1 MKSSPTLIE
10 RSTAAT
16 IRHLRLTTN
25 SNAEDRA
32 MQEHPVQL
40 KQFQTYIDG
49 KWVSAVSGK
58 TFETFNPYSGEPWAL
73 IPECEAADIDI
84 AVEAA
89 SRAFES
95 GPWPA
100 LTHTARGKVMR
111 RIAGLI
117 EQNADYLG
125 QIEVRDNGKLISEM
139 AAQTKYMPEWFY
151 YYGGLADKIHGAV
164 VPVDRADHFTYILKE
179 PIGVCAFIIPWNSP
193 LMLTAWKLAPA
204 LAAGCTVVIK
214 PSEYTSASLLE
225 FMRLVIAE
233 ADLPPG
239 VVNVVTGYGAMAGE
253 PLVTHPKVA
262 KVAFTGGT
270 ATGARVNELAAKS
283 FKKVSLEL
291 GGKSPNIVF
300 DDCILD
306 DAVSGAVSGIF
317 AATGQTCIA
326 GSRLLV
332 QETIHDVFV
341 EKLVAMAR
349 QARLGDPSRA
359 ETQVGPVT
367 TPPQYNKIL
376 GYIDIAKGEGAK
388 CVLGGG
394 PATKEEGG
402 GRYFVKPT
410 IFTGV
415 ENSMRIAQEEVFG
428 PVLSV
433 IKFTDE
439 EAAIRI
445 ANDIAYG
452 LGAGVWTQSVRRA
465 HTMAKRI
472 KAGTVWVNTYRAVS
486 FLMPFGGYKA
496 SGIGRENGAEAIEAF
511 LQSKSVW
518 INNGLGGGNPFV
530 MKTAS

>member
-1 MKSSPTLIE
+1 MSDAGKS
-10 RSTAAT
+10 
-16 IRHLRLTTN
+16 
-25 SNAEDRA
+25 
-32 MQEHPVQL
+32 L
-40 KQFQTYIDG
+40 KRFQTYIGGQWAD
-49 KWVSAVSGK
+49 AASGK
-58 TFETFNPYSGEPWAL
+58 TFQTSDPYTGEPWAL
-73 IPECEAADIDI
+73 IPECDKADVDR

-89 SRAFES
+89 SQAFES
-95 GPWPA
+95 GPWSQLSP
-100 LTHTARGKVMR
+100 TARGKVMR
-111 RIAGLI
+111 RIGGLI
-117 EQNADYLG
+117 EKHAEYLG

-139 AAQTKYMPEWFY
+139 GAQTKYMAEWFY
-151 YYGGLADKIHGAV
+151 YYGGLADKIHGSV
-164 VPVDRADHFTYILKE
+164 VSADRPDHFTYILRE
-179 PIGVCAFIIPWNSP
+179 PVGVCAFIMPWNSP

-204 LAAGCTVVIK
+204 LAAGCTVVLK
-214 PSEYTSASLLE
+214 PSEFTSASLLE

-233 ADLPPG
+233 ADIPPG
-239 VVNVVTGYGAMAGE
+239 VINVVTGYGAVVGE

-262 KVAFTGGT
+262 KIGFTGGT
-270 ATGARVNELAAKS
+270 ATGARVNELAAKT

-306 DAVSGAVSGIF
+306 DAVSGAISGIF

-332 QETIHDVFV
+332 QESIHDIFV
-341 EKLVAMAR
+341 EKLVAMAKT
-349 QARLGDPSRA
+349 ARLGDPSKA
-359 ETQVGPVT
+359 DTQVGPVT
-367 TPPQYNKIL
+367 TPPQYQKIL

-394 PATKEEGG
+394 PATAAEGG
-402 GRYFVKPT
+402 GKYFVKPT

-415 ENSMRIAQEEVFG
+415 DNKMRIAQEEVFG

-433 IKFTDE
+433 IKFKDE
-439 EAAIRI
+439 EDAVRI

-465 HTMAKRI
+465 HVMAKRI

-496 SGIGRENGAEAIEAF
+496 SGLGRENGAEAIDAY

-518 INNGLGGGNPFV
+518 INNGPGGGNPFV
-530 MKTAS
+530 MKTSG